1 MPINKGR
8 AAFHRVTQADTRV
21 TRLTEEIGT
30 ALPTSN
36 NMPLLDNNMG
46 LLKNNM
52 GLLKNNMGLL
62 ENNIGVFENTTGVF
76 ENSFG
81 VIAVKGVVRINRGAM
96 VITKII
102 VTRTIPRD
110 YYL

>member
-52 GLLKNNMGLL
+52 ELLG
-62 ENNIGVFENTTGVF
+62 NNIGVFENTTGVF
-76 ENSFG
+76 ENSF
-81 VIAVKGVVRINRGAM
+81 
-96 VITKII
+96 
-102 VTRTIPRD
+102 
-110 YYL
+110 

>member
-46 LLKNNM
+46 LL
-52 GLLKNNMGLL
+52 G
-62 ENNIGVFENTTGVF
+62 NNIGVFENTTGVF

>member
-8 AAFHRVTQADTRV
+8 ASFHRVTQADTRV

-52 GLLKNNMGLL
+52 GLLG
-62 ENNIGVFENTTGVF
+62 NNIGVF

>member
-52 GLLKNNMGLL
+52 GLLG
-62 ENNIGVFENTTGVF
+62 NNIGVFENTTGVF
-76 ENSFG
+76 ENSIG
-81 VIAVKGVVRINRGAM
+81 VIAVTVIVRVNRGAM
-96 VITKII
+96 AITKII
-102 VTRTIPRD
+102 VTGNGPRD
-110 YYL
+110 YY